1 MREGVLPTPL
11 PALHAAALLLCLVL
25 PWINPF
31 ASGPSPGVVPWLVT
45 LTGVAGLRLLLPG
58 AWPRAVWVGAAAG
71 LAAVMLL
78 RSVSSAGHNLLTVA
92 VLLTMLMGTAVGRQA
107 AHRPGLLKVVLAGW
121 LLAGGISSGMALLQ
135 YTGLTEALWPWV
147 NRTGLGEAFA
157 NLRQRNQFATL
168 TSIALVALLVAV
180 GRQPV
185 RPDGATLSWRAVGWA
200 TGTVL
205 LALLLA
211 VGNATSASRTGLAQ
225 WGLIALLFTV
235 WGAWR
240 VPAVRGL
247 LLLALAAYALAVWA
261 LPLLIGEAA
270 GSRGLLARLAGEVP
284 SCTSRKALWSN
295 VLELIALKPWLGWG
309 WGGLDQAHYLT
320 LYSGPRFCDILD
332 NAHNLPLH
340 LAVELGVPVAVLV
353 CGAFGWAALAA
364 RPWRAGNPVRQLGW
378 GVLAVLLLHS
388 GLEYPLWYGPFALAF
403 GIALGLLWPGAP
415 PEASEGLSAADS
427 KPNRLQTLVK
437 SGGAAMV
444 LVAFLGW
451 AGWDYWRVS
460 QVYLSPA
467 ARHPAYQADTIAK
480 VRNSWWFRDPVEF
493 ADLTLT
499 PLTRDN
505 AAHIARQADALLVY
519 SPEVRVI
526 EKRIEAA
533 SLLGDDAET
542 LRHMARYKAAFPD
555 AYGRWAAKNLELP
568 HLIVPLTERPASR

>member
-11 PALHAAALLLCLVL
+11 PGLHAAALLLCLVL
-25 PWINPF
+25 PWLNPF

-45 LTGVAGLRLLLPG
+45 LAGVAGLRLLLPG

-92 VLLTMLMGTAVGRQA
+92 VLLTMLMGAAVGRQA
-107 AHRPGLLKVVLAGW
+107 AHRPWLLKVVLAGW
-121 LLAGGISSGMALLQ
+121 LLAGGISSGVALLQ
-135 YTGLTEALWPWV
+135 YTGLTGALLPWV
-147 NRTGLGEAFA
+147 NGTALGEAFG

-168 TSIALVALLVAV
+168 TSIALVALCVAV
-180 GRQPV
+180 GARVPRTGGGGV
-185 RPDGATLSWRAVGWA
+185 SWATVGWA
-200 TGTVL
+200 TGAVL

-211 VGNATSASRTGLAQ
+211 AGNAASASRTGLAQ
-225 WGLIALLFTV
+225 WGLLALLFAV

-247 LLLALAAYALAVWA
+247 LLWALVAYAFAVWA

-270 GSRGLLARLAGEVP
+270 GSRGLLARLADGAP

-295 VLELIALKPWLGWG
+295 VLELVALKPWLGWG

-320 LYSGPRFCDILD
+320 LYSGQRFCDILD

-364 RPWRAGNPVRQLGW
+364 RPWRAGSPVRQLGW

-403 GIALGLLWPGAP
+403 GIALGIVWPGVAP
-415 PEASEGLSAADS
+415 DAAAGPSEANF
-427 KPNRLQTLVK
+427 KPNQQSALVK
-437 SGGAAMV
+437 SGASAIV
-444 LVAFLGW
+444 LVAFIGW
-451 AGWDYWRVS
+451 VAWDYWRVS
-460 QVYLSPA
+460 QVYLPSDS
-467 ARHPAYQADTIAK
+467 RHPAYQTDTLAK
-480 VRNSWWFRDPVEF
+480 VRNTWWFSDPVQF
-493 ADLTLT
+493 AELTLT
-499 PLTRDN
+499 PLTRAN
-505 AAHIARQADALLVY
+505 AAQVAQQADALLSY

-533 SLLGDDAET
+533 ALLGDDAEA
-542 LRHMARYKAAFPD
+542 LRHMARYRAAFPE
-555 AYGRWAAKNLELP
+555 AYAKWARANVLLPRLLEQ
-568 HLIVPLTERPASR
+568 VAPASR